1 MQLNYH
7 RIASINLLVGADT
20 VVFGCSIPS
29 DSVITSMRGEV
40 HFIGEEINWKKAA
53 LYALDGYIIFPED
66 PDAGTGYDS
75 AWERFVPK
83 AIGWA
88 NGGLDLDTESSN
100 SVSFYEP
107 GQATVEDIMDLGSV
121 PERVFKH
128 RGFRTVA
135 NNPAGYNFVASDLS
149 TYFPIAVIP
158 INVKKQYRVHQHES
172 MLLFAGA
179 SPLVTDVTVSQKAMV
194 TERTWGYLKYTADYL
209 HMAFLALTGE
219 VETGAESPY
228 EDIMNDLENELNP
241 PIIEAVA
248 GDFDDMVY
256 QLFGHLTVQV
266 TVPGNFNVSSLS
278 LQS

>member
-7 RIASINLLVGADT
+7 RICSINLLVGADT
-20 VVFGCSIPS
+20 VCFGYSIPS
-29 DSVITSMRGEV
+29 DSVITAMKGEI

-53 LYALDGYIIFPED
+53 LYAFDGYIINPED
-66 PDAGTGYDS
+66 PDAQTGYNT

-83 AIGWA
+83 AVSWS
-88 NGGLDLDTESSN
+88 NGVLDLDTESSQTL
-100 SVSFYEP
+100 SFYEP
-107 GQATVEDIMDLGSV
+107 GEATVEDIMDVGSL

-135 NNPAGYNFVASDLS
+135 NNPAGYNFVTSDAS

-158 INVKKQYRVHQHES
+158 IDVKKQYRIHQHES
-172 MLLFAGA
+172 LLLFAGA
-179 SPLVTDVTVSQKAMV
+179 SPLLTDVTVTQKAMV
-194 TERTWGYLKYTADYL
+194 SERTWGYLKFTGDFL
-209 HMAFLALTGE
+209 HMAYLALIGE

-228 EDIMNDLENELNP
+228 EDIMNDLEDELNP

-266 TVPGNFNVSSLS
+266 TVPGEFNVSSLS